1 MKKVSIITVCY
12 NAEMDLK
19 KTIDSVL
26 KQTYNNFEYIVVD
39 GGSRDN
45 SVELL
50 QESKM
55 QFMSKGIPFTCISE
69 QDRGTYDAMNK
80 GASMAVGE
88 WINYMNAGDCF
99 YSDTTL
105 EDFFSCHISNDTGVC
120 YGNTLQIY
128 DFGSGISQPKD
139 FKNNPMM
146 PFIHQSSF
154 VRTRLMRKYSFDLR
168 FSIVADFDFFFRLR
182 RDKIIFQYIPII
194 VSRYNGQYGLS
205 ATNPLLLRKE
215 LLEVK
220 GITQRWY
227 YGMALICTYLRYGWV
242 QFFKNNI
249 PCFITNAW
257 MKSKRKYIR

>member
-1 MKKVSIITVCY
+1 MKVSIITVCY
-12 NAEMDLK
+12 NAEGDLR
-19 KTIDSVL
+19 KTIDSIL

-39 GGSRDN
+39 GGSIDN

-50 QESKM
+50 QESRT
-55 QFMSKGIPFTCISE
+55 QFMSKSIPFKYISE
-69 QDRGTYDAMNK
+69 KDRGTYDAMNK
-80 GASMAVGE
+80 GASMVIGE

-120 YGNTLQIY
+120 YGNTLQVY

-139 FKNNPMM
+139 FKSNPMM

-154 VRTRLMRKYSFDLR
+154 VRTNLMRKYRFDLK
-168 FSIVADFDFFFRLR
+168 FKIVADFDFFFRLR
-182 RDKIIFQYIPII
+182 RDKIKFQHIPLV

-205 ATNPLLLRKE
+205 ARNPLLLHKE
-215 LLEVK
+215 ILEIK

-227 YGMALICTYLRYGWV
+227 YIIVLMWTYLRYGWV
-242 QFFKNNI
+242 QFSKDNI
-249 PCFITNAW
+249 PYFITNSW
-257 MKSKRKYIR
+257 MKYKRKYIK